1 MTNPKGRFGTHGG
14 QYIPETLMNAV
25 IELEE
30 MGTRNCSARRAGVSG
45 LIFQRAGSLM
55 VFLELQREAG
65 ICSRVTAGVDIKN
78 FRLFSDVGAPI

>member
-1 MTNPKGRFGTHGG
+1 
-14 QYIPETLMNAV
+14 
-25 IELEE
+25 
-30 MGTRNCSARRAGVSG
+30 
-45 LIFQRAGSLM
+45 M